1 MTITRR
7 GMLKAVAGFGGLRAL
22 ASARGG
28 WPSEAGPFTS
38 DWASLKQYRCPEW
51 FRDAKLGIWA
61 VWGPESV
68 PEQGDWYA
76 RNMYREGHPQ
86 YEYHLKNYGHPSKFG
101 YKDIIPLWKA
111 ERWDPKHLM
120 GLYKRAGAKYFCVIA
135 EHHDNFD
142 CWKSKFQRWNSVNM
156 GPKKDVVGIWA
167 RTARSHGLRFGVTE
181 HLGATWNW
189 WVVNKGAD
197 EQGPYAGVPYD
208 GNDPKYEDLY
218 LPPHEDSKEWY
229 SSKAPEWWQRRW
241 FNRIQDLV
249 DSYQPDLLYSDG
261 GIPFHEVGRSL
272 VAHFYNAN
280 MQNHGGK
287 LEAVYNCKKM
297 PDYFE
302 EGTCVEDIERGV
314 MEGINP
320 IPWQTDTCIGNW
332 YYKQGI
338 KYKSAT
344 TVITMLVDIVSK
356 NGNLLLN
363 IPPRPD
369 GSLDDI
375 EVAILGQMATWMKI
389 NAEAIFATRPWKV
402 FGEGPIKAQG
412 GKFGERN
419 ERSYTA
425 EDIRFTLKDE
435 TLFAIALGWPDDGHL
450 AIKSLG
456 TDAGLF
462 PQDPA
467 EIRLLGDTV
476 PLKFR
481 REPQALV
488 VDLPQHKPCEHAY
501 VLRIPPRA

>member
-1 MTITRR
+1 MPATCTE
-7 GMLKAVAGFGGLRAL
+7 KV
-22 ASARGG
+22 
-28 WPSEAGPFTS
+28 E
-38 DWASLKQYRCPEW
+38 
-51 FRDAKLGIWA
+51 
-61 VWGPESV
+61 
-68 PEQGDWYA
+68 
-76 RNMYREGHPQ
+76 PQ
-86 YEYHLKNYGHPSKFG
+86 YEYHLKHYGHPSKFG

-111 ERWDPKHLM
+111 ERWDPEHLM
-120 GLYKRAGAKYFCVIA
+120 GLYKKAGAKYFCVIA

-142 CWKSKFQRWNSVNM
+142 CWNSKFQRWNSVNM

-197 EQGPYAGVPYD
+197 KQGPYAGVPYD
-208 GNDPKYEDLY
+208 GNDPKYQDLY

-280 MQNHGGK
+280 MQKHGGK

-302 EGTCVEDIERGV
+302 EGTCVEDVERGV

-344 TVITMLVDIVSK
+344 TVITMLADIVSK

-369 GSLDDI
+369 GSLDD
-375 EVAILGQMATWMKI
+375 EELAILRQMAAWMKI
-389 NAEAIFATRPWKV
+389 NADAIFATRPWKV
-402 FGEGPIKAQG
+402 FGEGPIKAKG

-425 EDIRFTLKDE
+425 EDIRFTMKGE
-435 TLFAIALGWPDDGHL
+435 TLFAIALGWPDEWSPGNQITGDRCRV
-450 AIKSLG
+450 IS
-456 TDAGLF
+456 AGSSGN
-462 PQDPA
+462 QA
-467 EIRLLGDTV
+467 SGRRGSTEIS
-476 PLKFR
+476 
-481 REPQALV
+481 
-488 VDLPQHKPCEHAY
+488 
-501 VLRIPPRA
+501 PRAAGPRGRLAAAQTLRTCLCTEDHLPGVIGPGKHELVLDHDCVLAKDR